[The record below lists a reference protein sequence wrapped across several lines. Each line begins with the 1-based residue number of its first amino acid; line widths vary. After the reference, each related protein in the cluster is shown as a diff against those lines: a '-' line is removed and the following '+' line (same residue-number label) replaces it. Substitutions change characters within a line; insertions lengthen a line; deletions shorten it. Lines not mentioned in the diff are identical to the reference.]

1 MKRTLFLACLVALAL
16 AACDR
21 KQPPSAAGTS
31 QDLAP
36 DGTLVNPEAR
46 VVREPDPPSTIPA
59 RPASASAASV
69 ISAAEQA
76 VRDAGK
82 ALHTPDSGY
91 DEEVTAIVNGFP
103 AYAPTDSLQGG
114 PIRIV
119 GSDSMG
125 PMLDMVG
132 SRFQGMYPSV
142 PVDVRQG
149 GSARGLAALL
159 KGECEFAAISDDP
172 TPEQVKAIEAATKKR
187 VFIAPI
193 AVDGVCMFVNR
204 DNPIRSLTKAQC
216 NGILAITHSMAPNPI
231 LRWNELDPAS
241 PLGSEFLPLYVLER
255 GSGTMQAMI
264 RWCMPGERVTTILCY
279 EEPSPGSVVNACCA
293 YPLAIGV
300 SGFGAR
306 QPRARAVPLDD
317 GRGPVEPTVATIRD
331 RTYPVVR
338 NLSLAF
344 VAADEASIPP
354 RLVEFLQ
361 YAWSTDGQD
370 AVATLRVV
378 PPTLDMM
385 PAFIGTPTDGCWK

>member
-1 MKRTLFLACLVALAL
+1 
-16 AACDR
+16 
-21 KQPPSAAGTS
+21 
-31 QDLAP
+31 
-36 DGTLVNPEAR
+36 
-46 VVREPDPPSTIPA
+46 
-59 RPASASAASV
+59 V

-385 PAFIGTPTDGCWK
+385 PAFIGTPTDGFWK

>member
-1 MKRTLFLACLVALAL
+1 MKRTLFLACVVAIGL

-36 DGTLVNPEAR
+36 DGTLVNPEPR
-46 VVREPDPPSTIPA
+46 LVREPDPPSPVPV
-59 RPASASAASV
+59 RPAAAAAASV

-91 DEEVTAIVNGFP
+91 GEEITAIVNGFP
-103 AYAPTDSLQGG
+103 AYAPTDALEGG

-125 PMLDMVG
+125 PMLEMVG
-132 SRFQGMYPSV
+132 SRFMGMYPSV

-159 KGECEFAAISDDP
+159 KGECELAAISDEA
-172 TPEQVKAIEAATKKR
+172 TPEQVRVIEAATKKR
-187 VFIAPI
+187 FFAVPI
-193 AVDGVCMFVNR
+193 ALDGACMFVNR
-204 DNPIRSLTKAQC
+204 DNPIGSLTKAQC
-216 NGILAITHSMAPNPI
+216 NGILAITHSMMPNPI
-231 LRWNELDPAS
+231 LRWKELDPAS
-241 PLGSEFLPLYVLER
+241 PFGSEFLPLYVLER

-264 RWCMPGERVTTILCY
+264 RWCMPGERVTTILRY

-300 SGFGAR
+300 AGFGAR

-354 RLVEFLQ
+354 RLVEFLR
-361 YAWSTDGQD
+361 YVWSTDGQD
-370 AVATLRVV
+370 AIATLRVV
-378 PPTLDMM
+378 PPTMDMM
-385 PAFIGTPTDGCWK
+385 PAFIGSPTNGFWK